1 MEKKKYE
8 GMKLDVVTIEAEDVI
23 VTSNPCDKL
32 PWDCPGDTVF
42 CKKNASHGCCTVG
55 EMAR

>member
-23 VTSNPCDKL
+23 VTSTPCDEL
-32 PWDCPGDTVF
+32 PCDGVPCPSDKVPCDGG
-42 CKKNASHGCCTVG
+42 ASW
-55 EMAR
+55 